1 MIRQFAEDRFEGW
14 LLGEVRRSRERIR
27 ELQTTFPSA
36 STLELANRLIDVK
49 KRWAM
54 TGGAVSGLFGLFS
67 LPADLAFVSYLQM
80 SIIVDVAVLCGRN
93 VKSARARTEL
103 LSVFNHANS
112 AVNVASRASPKAS
125 ARIAERFLAA
135 RGFRFFGR
143 AFPLLAAP
151 VTVALNNRDLEK
163 AAEEAMRYYSVIP
176 KALVAKRA
184 ARHT

>member
-1 MIRQFAEDRFEGW
+1 
-14 LLGEVRRSRERIR
+14 
-27 ELQTTFPSA
+27 
-36 STLELANRLIDVK
+36 
-49 KRWAM
+49 
-54 TGGAVSGLFGLFS
+54 
-67 LPADLAFVSYLQM
+67 
-80 SIIVDVAVLCGRN
+80 
-93 VKSARARTEL
+93 
-103 LSVFNHANS
+103 
-112 AVNVASRASPKAS
+112 VASRASPKAS